1 MSGFYGTAFKNVAPF
16 AQAQR
21 SARFLGVTVTL
32 RAASEALG
40 PVGAAAAADGSAAS

>member
-1 MSGFYGTAFKNVAPF
+1 MALRFKNVAPF
-16 AQAQR
+16 AQAQQ
-21 SARFLGVTVTL
+21 SARFSRVAVPL